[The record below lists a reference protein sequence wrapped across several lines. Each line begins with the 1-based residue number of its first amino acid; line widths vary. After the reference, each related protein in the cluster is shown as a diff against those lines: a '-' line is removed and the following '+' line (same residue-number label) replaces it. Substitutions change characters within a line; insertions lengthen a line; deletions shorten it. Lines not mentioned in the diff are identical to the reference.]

1 VSRLASAFDTER
13 ASFQTQLEALA
24 AALSWTSPRSA
35 VDERLEELD
44 QRMRDLERDSTAVAS
59 RVSQAT
65 TLLPTAL
72 RSLEARLDEIAP
84 ASRETPV
91 SQDLPPAYAA
101 PGEPEPLAENVV
113 HEANERETT
122 EPLTSGV
129 VPSRGTDP

>member
-1 VSRLASAFDTER
+1 
-13 ASFQTQLEALA
+13 
-24 AALSWTSPRSA
+24 
-35 VDERLEELD
+35 
-44 QRMRDLERDSTAVAS
+44 MRDLERDSTAVAS

-91 SQDLPPAYAA
+91 PQGLSPAYAA
-101 PGEPEPLAENVV
+101 PRKPEPLAENVE
-113 HEANERETT
+113 HEGNERKTT